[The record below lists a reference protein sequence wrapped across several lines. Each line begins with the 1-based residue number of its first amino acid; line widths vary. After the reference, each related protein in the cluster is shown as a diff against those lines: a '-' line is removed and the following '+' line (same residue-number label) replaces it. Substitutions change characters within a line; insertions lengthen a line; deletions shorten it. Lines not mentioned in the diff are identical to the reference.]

1 MTSLRSG
8 GRGTRP
14 SPGQGLCQVWSGL
27 LAPGHWGLI
36 CPFLAVPSDQDSPPR
51 GMPQTTTDAPGN
63 RGSACTQKCLP
74 EKPSQ
79 HVPHRPPWA
88 CLSFCGLFQLILVS
102 RQMAAMA
109 LPKMPSCSGQCTLAR
124 AAGRPGRHW
133 GDLEDTGARRPL
145 CTRAWVP
152 WPGNHDHPFPMLT
165 EGLHWRDRAPPGA
178 FKAYLQLVGHE
189 SQGRGVQVGGH
200 QHLAELYLL
209 LPKGGG
215 LCLYLELQD
224 EVPEA
229 GFLLSLQD
237 AHGELPG
244 TLSSFLLHKHR
255 NLYL

>member
-1 MTSLRSG
+1 
-8 GRGTRP
+8 
-14 SPGQGLCQVWSGL
+14 
-27 LAPGHWGLI
+27 
-36 CPFLAVPSDQDSPPR
+36 
-51 GMPQTTTDAPGN
+51 MPQTTTDAPGN

-102 RQMAAMA
+102 RQMAAIA